1 MSTTTQPTTDALV
14 RSITR
19 ARELLSQV
27 DALEQEAIDLEVA
40 EQATGVPAPSGVQAG
55 NLARQLEALGDKL
68 DSYIE
73 ITGDAVFAAHSQ
85 KEGAA

>member
-1 MSTTTQPTTDALV
+1 MSTPTQPTTDALV

-27 DALEQEAIDLEVA
+27 DELEQRAIDLEVA
-40 EQATGVPAPSGVQAG
+40 EEATGVPAPSGVEAG

-68 DSYIE
+68 DSYVHQA
-73 ITGDAVFAAHSQ
+73 GDAVFAAHGRVG
-85 KEGAA
+85 GAA

>member
-1 MSTTTQPTTDALV
+1 MTTTAQSTTDALV

-19 ARELLSQV
+19 ARELLAQV
-27 DALEQEAIDLEVA
+27 DELEQRAIDLEVA
-40 EQATGVPAPSGVQAG
+40 EEATGVPAPSGIQAG
-55 NLARQLEALGDKL
+55 DLARQLEALGDKL

>member
-19 ARELLSQV
+19 ARDLLSQV
-27 DALEQEAIDLEVA
+27 NELEQQAIDLEVA
-40 EQATGVPAPSGVQAG
+40 EQATGVSAPSGVQAG
-55 NLARQLEALGDKL
+55 QLARQLEALGDKL

-73 ITGDAVFAAHSQ
+73 LTGDAVFAAHGRVG
-85 KEGAA
+85 GAA

>member
-19 ARELLSQV
+19 ARELLTQV
-27 DALEQEAIDLEVA
+27 DELEQRAIDLEVA
-40 EQATGVPAPSGVQAG
+40 EQATGVAAPSGVQAG
-55 NLARQLEALGDKL
+55 DLARQLEALGDKL

-73 ITGDAVFAAHSQ
+73 ITGDAVYAAHGHVG
-85 KEGAA
+85 GAA